1 MVCRP
6 DLPVFICVGGRRAC
20 PGSQVLFCVCRAL
33 FFPLIIQ
40 VDLAV
45 DMDGLIRVNG
55 GLVGCVRPCHNNT
68 TMQMGDAA
76 ERHS

>member
-20 PGSQVLFCVCRAL
+20 PGSQVLFCACRAL

-45 DMDGLIRVNG
+45 DMGWAYQGTWWPRG
-55 GLVGCVRPCHNNT
+55 MRPPLSQHHH
-68 TMQMGDAA
+68 AKW
-76 ERHS
+76 